1 MSYYEVQEDEAI
13 GVVTLIAGPN
23 CPHLARMP
31 SHYNVRVFDARRR

>member
-13 GVVTLIAGPN
+13 RCRHDGRRTN

>member
-13 GVVTLIAGPN
+13 AVVTMRVGPN

-31 SHYNVRVFDARRR
+31 SHSNVRVFDGRRH